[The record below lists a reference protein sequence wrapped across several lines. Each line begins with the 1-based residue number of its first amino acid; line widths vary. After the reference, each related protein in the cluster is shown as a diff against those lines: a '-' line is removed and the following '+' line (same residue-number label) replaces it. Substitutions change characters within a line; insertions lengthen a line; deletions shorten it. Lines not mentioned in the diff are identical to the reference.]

1 MDDKKTKQTN
11 TDVDT
16 TLPPPLD
23 EEIDSQLRDDQEVP
37 LDEEAIYGEKEDAD
51 QFKEDIAE
59 RYNDDGDD

>member
-1 MDDKKTKQTN
+1 MDDKKTKPTN
-11 TDVDT
+11 IDT

-23 EEIDSQLRDDQEVP
+23 EEIDSQLPDDQEVP
-37 LDEEAIYGEKEDAD
+37 LNEEAIYGEKEDAD